1 MILWLLLTFT
11 CIGMIHPVQRLTL
24 DLKLGLAP
32 WLVHLVAHWIHIQCS
47 NSKTDVSFI
56 WYQSEKSEN
65 EKTKL
70 TKVIAFF
77 PHNFDITTWM
87 TAKVPALLIWN
98 NFSDNVLIH
107 LLFLCFNIKS
117 MRKSAYLNNSNFW
130 IVLVFE
136 YYFAFSM
143 LYSFVL
149 NSYLVSV
156 CSWNFVRFFFVF
168 FFLTKTEFS
177 TLFEDFVS
185 PVETS

>member
-1 MILWLLLTFT
+1 M
-11 CIGMIHPVQRLTL
+11 V
-24 DLKLGLAP
+24 
-32 WLVHLVAHWIHIQCS
+32 VAHIYLYWYDPSGSTFDSWLKIGIGSVVGAPCGALNTYPMQS

-156 CSWNFVRFFFVF
+156 CSWNFVRFFFCF
-168 FFLTKTEFS
+168 FFL
-177 TLFEDFVS
+177 D
-185 PVETS
+185 